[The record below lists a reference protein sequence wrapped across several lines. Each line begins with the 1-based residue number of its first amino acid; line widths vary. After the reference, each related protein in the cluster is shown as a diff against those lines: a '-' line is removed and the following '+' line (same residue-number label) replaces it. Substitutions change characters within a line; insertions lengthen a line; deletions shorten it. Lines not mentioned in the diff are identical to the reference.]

1 MKKISG
7 TDRVKHEVLHKVKDE
22 RDIINA
28 IKGSLSG
35 LITSYAGTTFQ
46 NT

>member
-7 TDRVKHEVLHKVKDE
+7 ADRVKREVLHRVKDE

-35 LITSYAGTTFQ
+35 LIKSYAGTTFQ
-46 NT
+46 NS